1 MVMTESTSGDRHE
14 SLSGGFVNEVVRIG
28 DTVRRPCGPW
38 TPAVHSL
45 LNHLADQG
53 FAEAPRVLGIDDEG
67 REVLTYL
74 PGEVVGWTDWPM
86 VLRDGDGLA
95 QLGALLWRYHDA
107 VRNYVPPLEAVWRN
121 PLAPT
126 RGELVRHGD
135 FTPFNTVWCDGRVT
149 GVIDWDFAQ
158 PGRAITDLAHLA
170 WYGVPLSADYRS
182 LEYGF
187 AEGIDRAGRLR
198 DLCAAYGAW
207 TPEEV
212 IAEAVIMIRT
222 ERAQMTELAKRGLA
236 PWTDFVADSTLPGF
250 DAEVEWIERHRELL
264 LRG

>member
-1 MVMTESTSGDRHE
+1 MVTGSNQEAE
-14 SLSGGFVNEVVRIG
+14 SLAGGSVNEVVRIG

-38 TPAVHSL
+38 TPAVHGL
-45 LNHLADQG
+45 LEHLADRG
-53 FAEAPRVLGIDDEG
+53 FAEAPRVLGVDDEG

-74 PGEVVGWTDWPM
+74 PGDPPGWTDWPA
-86 VLRDGDGLA
+86 VLRTGDGLA
-95 QLGALLWRYHDA
+95 QLGALLRRYHDA
-107 VRNYVPPLEAVWRN
+107 VRDYAPPAGAVWRN
-121 PLAPT
+121 PLAPAT
-126 RGELVRHGD
+126 GEIVRHGD
-135 FTPFNTVWCDGRVT
+135 FSPFNTVWRDGRVT

-187 AEGIDRAGRLR
+187 ADGVDRAARLR

-212 IAEAVIMIRT
+212 VAEAVAMIRA
-222 ERAQMTELAKRGLA
+222 ERAQMAELAGRGMA
-236 PWTDFVADSTLPGF
+236 PWTDFVADGTLPGF
-250 DAEVEWIERHRELL
+250 DAEAAWIEEHRALL
-264 LRG
+264 LGR